1 MLFRSFY
8 GPRFGAAWRGG
19 NWVHG
24 WHGSRFGWWW
34 TVGPSWYWYS
44 APVYPYPA
52 YYDYGYGPYD
62 DGLYDDG
69 PTQRGYYPP
78 PRAQRGP
85 APQQFWYY
93 CDNPRGYYPYVADC
107 ADWRQ
112 VPSAPPPN
120 AQTSQNDDPPFGGA
134 ANGSYG
140 PPPDDYGPPDDGPI
154 DDGPIDDGPI
164 DDGPRQLQPP
174 R

>member
-1 MLFRSFY
+1 MRKIGKLALGALVMAGLAVPLASTAEAAWAGHGPRGGFSVGRGFGPGPRGFSGGRFY

-107 ADWRQ
+107 AD
-112 VPSAPPPN
+112 
-120 AQTSQNDDPPFGGA
+120 
-134 ANGSYG
+134 
-140 PPPDDYGPPDDGPI
+140 
-154 DDGPIDDGPI
+154 
-164 DDGPRQLQPP
+164 
-174 R
+174 